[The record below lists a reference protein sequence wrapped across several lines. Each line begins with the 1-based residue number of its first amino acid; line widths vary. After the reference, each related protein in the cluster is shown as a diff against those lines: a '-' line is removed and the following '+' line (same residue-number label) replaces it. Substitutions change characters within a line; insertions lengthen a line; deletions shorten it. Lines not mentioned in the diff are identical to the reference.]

1 MDGEPFEGGTAEGA
15 AVVLGRGSFIPGFED
30 ALKGAKAGDSKKVET
45 AFPNDYPAEQLAGKD
60 VVFEIDVKEVS
71 KPVQPK
77 IDDALAK
84 TMGFEKIDEL
94 REAVKTRLAD
104 ELETASRTKLKRALL
119 DRLDEAYNFEL
130 PQKLVDNEFETIW
143 RQVTADLE
151 QSGSTFEDE
160 DTTEEEAKKRY
171 QEIAARR
178 VRLGLMLSEVGE
190 KNGIA
195 VADEE
200 VNRALMD
207 RIRQFPGQEREVYEF
222 YQKTPQA
229 LAELRAPI
237 FEDKVVDFIL
247 ELAKLTEKK
256 VSSEELFKLPDD
268 PEAP

>member
-1 MDGEPFEGGTAEGA
+1 MRD
-15 AVVLGRGSFIPGFED
+15 
-30 ALKGAKAGDSKKVET
+30 
-45 AFPNDYPAEQLAGKD
+45 
-60 VVFEIDVKEVS
+60 
-71 KPVQPK
+71 
-77 IDDALAK
+77 
-84 TMGFEKIDEL
+84 
-94 REAVKTRLAD
+94 AVKTRLVD
-104 ELETASRTKLKRALL
+104 ELEIASRTKLKRALL
-119 DRLDEAYNFEL
+119 DRLDEAYNFDL

-143 RQVTADLE
+143 RQVTTDLE

-160 DTTEEEAKKRY
+160 DTTEDEARKRY

-190 KNGIA
+190 KNGIT

-207 RIRQFPGQEREVYEF
+207 RIRQFSGQEREVYEF
-222 YQKTPQA
+222 YQKNPQA

-247 ELAKLTEKK
+247 ELVKLTEKK

-268 PEAP
+268 PEA